1 MCLIVFA
8 WQAHPSYPLVLA
20 ANRDEFLDRPT
31 LQLDYWKD
39 LPDVLGGRD
48 VEKGGSWLATHVD
61 GRWAAVTNFRDGGT
75 ASSPANLSRGHLVMN
90 YVASGDQAKDYARHI
105 TQPLAEYAGC
115 NLLVGDSDS
124 LFFVSNRLQGERRA
138 EAESVAAGVHGLSN
152 HSLDT
157 PWPKVQRA
165 KRKLRQLIDDGS
177 ELREDDLFGLL
188 ADRTPAQDD
197 ELPSTGVPVEWERVL
212 SPPFIVSES
221 YGTRASTVV
230 LMSKDGTAN
239 VCERSFG
246 AGGVE
251 LDRRA
256 VTFRVDNIQAR

>member
-157 PWPKVQRA
+157 PWPKVQRV
-165 KRKLRQLIDDGS
+165 KRKLQQLIDDGS
-177 ELREDDLFGLL
+177 E
-188 ADRTPAQDD
+188 DD

-230 LMSKDGTAN
+230 LMSKDGTVN
-239 VCERSFG
+239 VYERSFG

>member
-8 WQAHPSYPLVLA
+8 WQTHPSYPLVLA

-48 VEKGGSWLATHVD
+48 EEKGGSWLATHVD
-61 GRWAAVTNFRDGGT
+61 GRWAAVTNYRDGGT
-75 ASSPANLSRGHLVMN
+75 ATSPAGLSRGHLVMN
-90 YVASGDQAKDYARHI
+90 YVASGDQAKDYTRQI
-105 TQPLAEYAGC
+105 TQPLAGYAGC

-138 EAESVAAGVHGLSN
+138 GAESVAAGVHGLSN

-165 KRKLRQLIDDGS
+165 KRKLQQLIDDGG
-177 ELREDDLFGLL
+177 ELREDELFGML

-197 ELPSTGVPVEWERVL
+197 ELPSTGVPVEWERML

-221 YGTRASTVV
+221 YGTRASTVL
-230 LMSKDGTAN
+230 LMDKGGTVN
-239 VCERSFG
+239 LYERSFG
-246 AGGVE
+246 ARGVE

-256 VTFRVDNIQAR
+256 ISFKRGSV